1 MANDEVEMGDK
12 LQAPPDFDGPTS
24 RRSFT
29 DVLCTLLLWCM
40 WISMTGLG
48 IYAMQNGD
56 YRLILYPLDYDGNVC
71 GTDVGS
77 IDMTE
82 YPYLYYV
89 NDYSGGVCVKECP
102 SLENLTDPYTLVTYN
117 GLYQVEGATVNE
129 TDIDIADYSVNN
141 DTLTCTE
148 SLCYPNNDPE
158 SSYTSYGVNRGKGF
172 GYYALDTYE
181 VMWRCVFRD
190 EATDKL
196 DAIVAPNGDNF
207 TQDMLEM
214 ATDQNENIKAVRPVF
229 TLLCVYWLGC

>member
-1 MANDEVEMGDK
+1 
-12 LQAPPDFDGPTS
+12 
-24 RRSFT
+24 
-29 DVLCTLLLWCM
+29 
-40 WISMTGLG
+40 MTGLG

-117 GLYQVEGATVNE
+117 GLYQVDGATVNE

-229 TLLCVYWLGC
+229 TLLCV